1 MKREYTVLISSHILS
16 DLADMCSNIGVIHQG
31 KMVLEG
37 PIDEI
42 MTSIDSSNPILIEVY
57 QNLETARS
65 PAEPAPTGIQNS
77 NR

>member
-1 MKREYTVLISSHILS
+1 
-16 DLADMCSNIGVIHQG
+16 MCSNIGVIHQG

-57 QNLETARS
+57 QNLETAS
-65 PAEPAPTGIQNS
+65 PAEPASTGIQNS

>member
-1 MKREYTVLISSHILS
+1 
-16 DLADMCSNIGVIHQG
+16 
-31 KMVLEG
+31 MVLEG

-57 QNLETARS
+57 QNLETAVHLLNRH
-65 PAEPAPTGIQNS
+65 PLVIQNS